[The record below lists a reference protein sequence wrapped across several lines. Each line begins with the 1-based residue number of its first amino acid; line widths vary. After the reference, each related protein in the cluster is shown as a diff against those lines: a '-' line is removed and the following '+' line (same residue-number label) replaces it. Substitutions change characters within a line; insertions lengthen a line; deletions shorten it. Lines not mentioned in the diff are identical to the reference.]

1 MIKVGITGGIGS
13 GKSVVASLL
22 NLYGIPVY
30 VADTESKIL
39 VDTSQLIREKL
50 TALLGSDIYD
60 GKGLNRK
67 LLASYIFTD
76 TKLREKVNA
85 IIHSEVNRHF
95 AAWVEVQG
103 KEVCAIESAI
113 LFESGFNLVVDK
125 VLMVY
130 APREIRIE
138 RATLRDDASR
148 EDIIRRIDSQMSD
161 ERKKELSDYIIYN
174 DGKQALLPQI
184 QKFITALWG

>member
-30 VADTESKIL
+30 VADTESKTL
-39 VDTSQLIREKL
+39 VDTSPLIRENL
-50 TALLGSDIYD
+50 TVLFGSDIYD

-76 TKLREKVNA
+76 PKLREKVNA
-85 IIHSEVNRHF
+85 IIHPEVNRHF
-95 AAWVEVQG
+95 AAWVEAQG

-138 RATLRDDASR
+138 RATLRDGASR

-174 DGKQALLPQI
+174 DGTQALLPQI